1 MAGRSDN
8 FSDEGEARRHF
19 SRHDEE
25 DGADLDQ
32 PSDEEKSRSRSEG
45 LDTLKSYLREIRRS
59 TLLTF
64 KQEQQLGKRVMAGDE
79 QARQQMIESNLRL
92 VISIGK
98 RYIHRGFP
106 FSDIVEEGNLGLIQ
120 AARKFDPDRGARFI
134 TYAIWWIRQAIM
146 HALAEGQGAVRLPI
160 KQAETLSKL
169 RQKIEEFRQ
178 QTGVEPTVEELGAA
192 LHMKPED
199 VDDLLRVYRPQLS
212 LDAPINEGTDSTQL
226 DFIEANH
233 LPSSEEVYLHA
244 SLINE
249 VHELLEQLEHR
260 ESMILRARFGFDDPP
275 KSLAAIGRELGLS
288 RERVRQI
295 ETRARSKLKALAK
308 DKALRHFF
316 N

>member
-1 MAGRSDN
+1 MIDPERKVATVTSD
-8 FSDEGEARRHF
+8 SLA
-19 SRHDEE
+19 
-25 DGADLDQ
+25 
-32 PSDEEKSRSRSEG
+32 
-45 LDTLKSYLREIRRS
+45 TYLSEIRRRPVP
-59 TLLTF
+59 TPTEEIDLGRRIRQGDAQAV
-64 KQEQQLGKRVMAGDE
+64 QELVER
-79 QARQQMIESNLRL
+79 NLRF
-92 VISIGK
+92 VVQVAGK
-98 RYIHRGFP
+98 YKGSGIP
-106 FSDIVEEGNLGLIQ
+106 VTDLINEGNLGLIQ

-160 KQAETLSKL
+160 KQAEALSRL

-178 QTGVEPTVEELGAA
+178 QTGVEPAVEELAAA

-199 VDDLLRVYRPQLS
+199 IDDLLRVYRPQLS
-212 LDAPINEGTDSTQL
+212 LDAPIKEGTGTTQL
-226 DFIEANH
+226 DFIGANQ

-249 VHELLEQLEHR
+249 VHALLDQLEHR
-260 ESMILRARFGFDDPP
+260 ESMILRARFGFDDQP

-295 ETRARSKLKALAK
+295 ETRARSKLRAMVK
-308 DKALRHFF
+308 DRTLRNFF

>member
-1 MAGRSDN
+1 MSN
-8 FSDEGEARRHF
+8 PE
-19 SRHDEE
+19 
-25 DGADLDQ
+25 
-32 PSDEEKSRSRSEG
+32 
-45 LDTLKSYLREIRRS
+45 REIAKVTSDSLAAYLSEVRRRPVP
-59 TLLTF
+59 TPEEEIDLGRRIRQGDAQAV
-64 KQEQQLGKRVMAGDE
+64 QEL
-79 QARQQMIESNLRL
+79 IERNLRF
-92 VISIGK
+92 VVQVAGK
-98 RYIHRGFP
+98 YQSSGIP
-106 FSDIVEEGNLGLIQ
+106 VTDLINEGNLGLIQ

-212 LDAPINEGTDSTQL
+212 LDTPINEGTDSTQL

-308 DKALRHFF
+308 DKALRNFF

>member
-1 MAGRSDN
+1 MIDPERKVAKVTSD
-8 FSDEGEARRHF
+8 SLA
-19 SRHDEE
+19 
-25 DGADLDQ
+25 
-32 PSDEEKSRSRSEG
+32 
-45 LDTLKSYLREIRRS
+45 TYLSEIRRRPVP
-59 TLLTF
+59 TTTEEIDLGRRIRQGDAQAV
-64 KQEQQLGKRVMAGDE
+64 QELVER
-79 QARQQMIESNLRL
+79 NLRF
-92 VISIGK
+92 VVQVAGK
-98 RYIHRGFP
+98 YKGSGIP
-106 FSDIVEEGNLGLIQ
+106 VTDLINEGNLGLIQ

-160 KQAETLSKL
+160 KQAEALSRL

-178 QTGVEPTVEELGAA
+178 QTGVEPAVEELAAA

-199 VDDLLRVYRPQLS
+199 IDDLLRVYRPQLS
-212 LDAPINEGTDSTQL
+212 LDAPIKEGTGTTQL
-226 DFIEANH
+226 DFIGANQ

-249 VHELLEQLEHR
+249 VHALLDQLEHR
-260 ESMILRARFGFDDPP
+260 ESMILRARFGFDDQP

-295 ETRARSKLKALAK
+295 ETRARSKLRAMVK
-308 DKALRHFF
+308 DRTLRNFF

>member
-1 MAGRSDN
+1 MIDPERKVSHVTSDSLATYLSEVRRWPVPTPTEEIDLGR
-8 FSDEGEARRHF
+8 R
-19 SRHDEE
+19 
-25 DGADLDQ
+25 
-32 PSDEEKSRSRSEG
+32 
-45 LDTLKSYLREIRRS
+45 I
-59 TLLTF
+59 
-64 KQEQQLGKRVMAGDE
+64 QQGDA
-79 QARQQMIESNLRL
+79 QAVAELVERNLRF
-92 VISIGK
+92 VVQVAGK
-98 RYIHRGFP
+98 YKGSGIP
-106 FSDIVEEGNLGLIQ
+106 VTDLINEGNLGLIQ

-160 KQAETLSKL
+160 KQAEALSKL

-178 QTGVEPTVEELGAA
+178 QTGVEPTVEELATA
-192 LHMKPED
+192 LAMKPED
-199 VDDLLRVYRPQLS
+199 INDLMRVYRPQLS
-212 LDAPINEGTDSTQL
+212 LDAPINESTETTQL
-226 DFIEANH
+226 DFIEANQ

-260 ESMILRARFGFDDPP
+260 ESLILRARFGFDDQP

-295 ETRARSKLKALAK
+295 ETRARSKLRALAK
-308 DKALRHFF
+308 DKALRNFL

>member
-1 MAGRSDN
+1 MIDPVRKVSNVTSDSLATYLSEVRRWPVPTPTEEIDLGR
-8 FSDEGEARRHF
+8 R
-19 SRHDEE
+19 
-25 DGADLDQ
+25 
-32 PSDEEKSRSRSEG
+32 
-45 LDTLKSYLREIRRS
+45 I
-59 TLLTF
+59 
-64 KQEQQLGKRVMAGDE
+64 QQGDA
-79 QARQQMIESNLRL
+79 QAVAELVERNLRF
-92 VISIGK
+92 VVQVAGK
-98 RYIHRGFP
+98 YKGSGIP
-106 FSDIVEEGNLGLIQ
+106 VTDLINEGNLGLIQ

-160 KQAETLSKL
+160 KQAEALSRL

-178 QTGVEPTVEELGAA
+178 QTGVEPTVEELAAA
-192 LHMKPED
+192 LDMKPED
-199 VDDLLRVYRPQLS
+199 INDLLRVYRPQLS
-212 LDAPINEGTDSTQL
+212 LDTPIKEGTETTQL
-226 DFIEANH
+226 DFIEANQ

-260 ESMILRARFGFDDPP
+260 ESLILRARFGFDDQP

-295 ETRARSKLKALAK
+295 ETRARSKLRALVK
-308 DKALRHFF
+308 DQALRNFL